1 MARYV
6 ATVDSSLSAEEAF
19 DYLADFTSVT
29 EWDPTAVSAEQL
41 SGRVG
46 EGAEFRVVVRFA
58 GAENEFVYRTL
69 GVRPPDRLV
78 LRAESSTV
86 VSLDTITFEPRPSG
100 CAVTYDAKLDPKGAM
115 KLAGPVL
122 GLLFKRLGDN
132 AKAGLERELNRS

>member
-6 ATVDSSLSAEEAF
+6 ATVDSSLSAENAF

-29 EWDPTAVSAEQL
+29 EWDPTAISAEKL

-46 EGAEFRVVVRFA
+46 DGAEFRVVVRLA
-58 GAENEFVYRTL
+58 GSENEFVYRTL
-69 GVRPPDRLV
+69 EFIRPTRLV

-86 VSLDTITFEPRPSG
+86 VSLDTITFEARPTGS
-100 CAVTYDAKLDPKGAM
+100 AVTYDAKLDPKGAM
-115 KLAGPVL
+115 RLAGPLL

>member
-29 EWDPTAVSAEQL
+29 EWDPTAASAEQL

-69 GVRPPDRLV
+69 EFVRPTKLV

-86 VSLDTITFEPRPSG
+86 VSLDTITIEPRPSG

-122 GLLFKRLGDN
+122 GLLFKRLGNN

>member
-1 MARYV
+1 M
-6 ATVDSSLSAEEAF
+6 
-19 DYLADFTSVT
+19 T
-29 EWDPTAVSAEQL
+29 EWDPTAVSAEQPPGA
-41 SGRVG
+41 SAQ
-46 EGAEFRVVVRFA
+46 GAEFRVVVRFA

-69 GVRPPDRLV
+69 EFVRPTKLV

-86 VSLDTITFEPRPSG
+86 VSLDTITIEPRPSG